1 MLTTVQA
8 GIDMLVA
15 FKGVS
20 ALSASELIRDLLQKG
35 APAKEA
41 AALVAEGLA
50 QWNSPPLSSF
60 C

>member
-1 MLTTVQA
+1 
-8 GIDMLVA
+8 MLVA
-15 FKGVS
+15 VKGVS
-20 ALSASELIRDLLQKG
+20 CSSRSSDLMWGLLQKG

-50 QWNSPPLSSF
+50 QWSSPPLSSF